1 MLTDEER
8 KIRNQKKNI
17 RTMPVVHFSISK
29 DAESAVRAYAEHAS
43 ISRSEIY
50 RNAVSDYL
58 AGGSSVGDELKS
70 MRRQLSGI
78 ANNLNQITRIF
89 HMNGEP
95 VDDLENALRDIE
107 ELRDKVRK
115 SLKKVRR

>member
-1 MLTDEER
+1 
-8 KIRNQKKNI
+8 
-17 RTMPVVHFSISK
+17 
-29 DAESAVRAYAEHAS
+29 
-43 ISRSEIY
+43 
-50 RNAVSDYL
+50 
-58 AGGSSVGDELKS
+58 